1 MHRSGDTNYRD
12 QIGASTKADRLAN
25 GGVNAQLQYMAGAGG
40 SLVLA
45 VERLFSEH
53 ITVGRIPIRNPREV
67 GQQQLSLLQDNDEFR

>member
-12 QIGASTKADRLAN
+12 PIGASTKPDRLAN
-25 GGVNAQLQYMAGAGG
+25 GGVNAQLQYMAGAGC

-53 ITVGRIPIRNPREV
+53 ITVGHIPIRNPREV
-67 GQQQLSLLQDNDEFR
+67 GHQQLSLLQANNEYR